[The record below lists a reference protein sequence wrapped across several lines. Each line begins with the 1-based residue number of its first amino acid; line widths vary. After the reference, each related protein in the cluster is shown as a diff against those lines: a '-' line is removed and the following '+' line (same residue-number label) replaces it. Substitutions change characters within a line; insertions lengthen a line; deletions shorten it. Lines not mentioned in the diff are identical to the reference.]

1 MKDMNF
7 ETYKKEAIKY
17 LPGEGLLSSTEEDI
31 LRMRYNEGYTP
42 EEAADNI
49 KYGDWLEE
57 YIYDT
62 MEI

>member
-1 MKDMNF
+1 MDFENF
-7 ETYKKEAIKY
+7 KKEAIKH
-17 LPGEGLLSSTEEDI
+17 LPEVETTPLTPTEENI

-57 YIYDT
+57 YIYDI

>member
-1 MKDMNF
+1 MKGMNF

-17 LPGEGLLSSTEEDI
+17 LPGEGRLSSTEEDI
-31 LRMRYNEGYTP
+31 LRMRYDEGYTP

-57 YIYDT
+57 YIYDS
-62 MEI
+62 MN